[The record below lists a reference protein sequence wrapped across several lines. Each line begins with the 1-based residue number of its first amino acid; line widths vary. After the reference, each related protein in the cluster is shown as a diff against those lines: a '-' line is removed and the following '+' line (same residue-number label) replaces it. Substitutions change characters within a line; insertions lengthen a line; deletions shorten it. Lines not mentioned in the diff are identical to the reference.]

1 MYFPISDLVISPIYL
16 ILVGFLV
23 GILGGFFGVG
33 GGFIAAPAL
42 FWTGMPLNIVVGTD
56 LAHMT
61 GKSIV
66 AAKRHSALGH
76 VDIRLGMV
84 MVAGTV
90 LGIEAG
96 AQLIEL
102 LEQIGQ
108 VDLVIG
114 VTYVVVL
121 VGIGVF
127 TAWEGITAIRLMNR
141 KNRQFEEENP
151 EGLERADTEDILAFQ
166 GLARRLLRIRIWPMV
181 SFPISGIAEVSL
193 WIVLGVGFVTGIL
206 AGFLGVGGGFI
217 RMPMLVYF
225 IGVPTHIAVGTDL
238 FEIIISAGYGTVTH
252 ALKGNVDIL
261 VALVMQ
267 TGAAVGAQIGAASTT
282 YVAGPRIRLL
292 FSTLPFIGAIIILVR
307 LFSGAG
313 GI

>member
-1 MYFPISDLVISPIYL
+1 L
-16 ILVGFLV
+16 IIVGFLV

-90 LGIEAG
+90 LGIEVG

-102 LEQIGQ
+102 LKKTGQ
-108 VDLVIG
+108 VDHVIG
-114 VTYVVVL
+114 ITYIVVL
-121 VGIGVF
+121 VGIGSF
-127 TAWEGITAIRLMNR
+127 TAWEAISALRLMS
-141 KNRQFEEENP
+141 KEHEKARQD
-151 EGLERADTEDILAFQ
+151 GLERADMEDILAFQ
-166 GLARRLLRIRIWPMV
+166 GLARRLLRIRLWPMI
-181 SFPISGIAEVSL
+181 SFPVSGIAEVSM
-193 WIVLGVGFVTGIL
+193 WIVLGVGFFTGIL

-238 FEIIISAGYGTVTH
+238 FEIIISAGYGTLTH

-282 YVAGPRIRLL
+282 YVAGPRIRLF
-292 FSTLPFIGAIIILVR
+292 FSALPFVGAIIILLR
-307 LFSGAG
+307 LLNGDG
-313 GI
+313 GP

>member
-1 MYFPISDLVISPIYL
+1 MFFPISDVFINPLYL

-66 AAKRHSALGH
+66 AAKRHNALGH
-76 VDIRLGMV
+76 VDIRLGVV

-96 AQLIEL
+96 AQMIEAL
-102 LEQIGQ
+102 KPTGQ
-108 VDLVIG
+108 LDLVVGSI
-114 VTYVVVL
+114 YVVVL
-121 VGIGVF
+121 LGISIF
-127 TAWEGITAIRLMNR
+127 TAWESITALRMMN
-141 KNRQFEEENP
+141 KQH
-151 EGLERADTEDILAFQ
+151 EGEQHELLEKADDEDVLAFQ
-166 GLARRLLRIRIWPMV
+166 GLARWLLRIRIWPMI
-181 SFPISGIAEVSL
+181 SFPTSGIAEVSL
-193 WIVLGVGFVTGIL
+193 WIVLGVGFFTGIL

-238 FEIIISAGYGTVTH
+238 FEIIISAGYGTLTH

-292 FSTLPFIGAIIILVR
+292 FSALPLIGVILILVR
-307 LFSGAG
+307 LISGDG
-313 GI
+313 GF